1 LAWIDR
7 HWLPLYLAGLA
18 LPAVAGLIV
27 GGTAYDALMGFL
39 WGGLLRHFVA
49 LQATFAVNSITHV
62 CGKRPYET
70 ADQSRNNLLIGI
82 LAFGEGWHNN
92 HHAFPFS
99 ARHGLSWFEIDMTW
113 WHVRLLSFLRLADRV
128 RLPSEVMRRKLA
140 YASIPPI
147 STRADLKTGTG

>member
-7 HWLPLYLAGLA
+7 HWLPLYLVGLA

-92 HHAFPFS
+92 HHAFPNS
-99 ARHGLSWFEIDMTW
+99 ACHGFHWWQPDITW
-113 WHVRLLSFLRLADRV
+113 WVIWMMERVGLAWQVKRPV
-128 RLPSEVMRRKLA
+128 F
-140 YASIPPI
+140 ASSSNKFVIK
-147 STRADLKTGTG
+147 TRAA